1 MNQSNFIPPL
11 RHHLT
16 YMESQN
22 FTQSPV
28 YKKALDIFQVSRGI
42 ACAISE
48 KRHVLEMG
56 YSTNENDQVAGTL
69 VSTSLKLFPELAAI
83 QNATNRKN
91 IIKRAQR
98 IRGSARQLLSNCKLI
113 EKQGLKE
120 KEFLSLLRM
129 EINHFDQL
137 FGEWLNTVYSGK
149 HEN

>member
-1 MNQSNFIPPL
+1 MD
-11 RHHLT
+11 
-16 YMESQN
+16 SQN
-22 FTQSPV
+22 ITQLPV

-91 IIKRAQR
+91 ILKRAHM
-98 IRGSARQLLSNCKLI
+98 IRRSARQIGSRKWRRREL
-113 EKQGLKE
+113 
-120 KEFLSLLRM
+120 
-129 EINHFDQL
+129 
-137 FGEWLNTVYSGK
+137 
-149 HEN
+149 